1 MAMPPVLLF
10 MVFENHWYEVTL
22 VQVYVKAVT
31 AVPPMEAEL
40 KFGRLVLDT
49 AIFPITVIVP
59 VAFTVP
65 HPPCKGIV

>member
-1 MAMPPVLLF
+1 M
-10 MVFENHWYEVTL
+10 
-22 VQVYVKAVT
+22 YVKAVT